1 MIFVVHNVKGIKK
14 SNLITVE
21 IRYTTDKDEN
31 AKIVPI
37 SFEMQVDM
45 NLKEFLEKELK
56 KIFPEPIQKIK
67 YLQKAEST
75 LFKLYDKI
83 NRRVVDRA
91 ELEEELEDLKEDK
104 NYAIDNFNSTHRGD
118 PEVEYDMD
126 AYDMEAYMDEYEDDV
141 LDELD
146 DDEREEME
154 NEREELEGY
163 IEEIRNIDWQI
174 KEIEKRL
181 KEPEDFEIG
190 NVDTKYS
197 EASEIIVDT
206 ILRTVPVHAI
216 SSFFDMF
223 LYSSD
228 LSYDYDF
235 KSFMIPLSLEFAN
248 YDKDEETLDFSITEE
263 CYQLLRDILQEMY
276 MAIPCNEDGDEIK
289 EEK

>member
-1 MIFVVHNVKGIKK
+1 MICNIHNVKATVKLG
-14 SNLITVE
+14 LITVNT
-21 IRYTTDKDEN
+21 RYTTDKDIK
-31 AKIVPI
+31 AKIV
-37 SFEMQVDM
+37 SFSNEMQEDL
-45 NLKEFLEKELK
+45 NPKELLETELK
-56 KIFPEPIQKIK
+56 KIFSEPIHKIR

-91 ELEEELEDLKEDK
+91 ELEDELEELEEEK
-104 NYAIDNFNSTHRGD
+104 NSVIDNFYSTHRGCPKD
-118 PEVEYDMD
+118 EYDL
-126 AYDMEAYMDEYEDDV
+126 DEYDDDE
-141 LDELD
+141 LDGLD
-146 DDEREEME
+146 DDEREDAE

-163 IEEIRNIDWQI
+163 IEAIEDIDSQI

-197 EASEIIVDT
+197 EESEIIVDK

-223 LYSSD
+223 LHSSD

-235 KSFMIPLSLEFAN
+235 KSLMIPLSLEFAN
-248 YDKDEETLDFSITEE
+248 YDKDEKKLDFSITEE
-263 CYQLLRDILQEMY
+263 CYRLLRDILHEMY
-276 MAIPCNEDGDEIK
+276 MAVPCNEDGDEIK
-289 EEK
+289 EEE